1 MSTLIR
7 PALVLTVAMTLLTGI
22 AYPLA
27 VTGIAQAVFP
37 GQASGSLVAREGKV
51 IGSSLIAQGFK
62 EPGYFH
68 PRPSLA
74 GDGYDGA
81 SSGASNLGVTSKTLI
96 EAAAQRVAGI
106 GAQEPVPVDLVTA
119 SGSGLD
125 PHVSPA
131 AALVQVP
138 RIAQARTL
146 PEATVRALVQSH
158 TEERILGFIG
168 EPRVNVLMLNLALDE
183 RKP

>member
-1 MSTLIR
+1 MSNLIR
-7 PALVLTVAMTLLTGI
+7 PALVLTVAMTLLTGLV
-22 AYPLA
+22 YPLA
-27 VTGIAQAVFP
+27 MTGLTQMVFPAQA
-37 GQASGSLVAREGKV
+37 AGSLVAQDGKV

-74 GDGYDGA
+74 GEGYDGA
-81 SSGASNLGVTSKTLI
+81 LSGASNLGVTSKALI
-96 EAAAQRVAGI
+96 EAVGARVDAAGVVGT
-106 GAQEPVPVDLVTA
+106 VPVDLVTA

-125 PHVSPA
+125 PHVSPM

-138 RIAQARTL
+138 RIAQARNL
-146 PEATVRALVQSH
+146 PEETVRALVQSH

-168 EPRVNVLMLNLALDE
+168 EPRVNVLMLNLALDD